1 MNLNMSMEKHIGM
14 VFSARWATF
23 TLAAIFEETLIDGQK
38 IRSMSLLTINADHH
52 PFMKQFHK
60 PDDEKRSV
68 IVIPDNLRNDWLN
81 CTHSEAKDFS

>member
-1 MNLNMSMEKHIGM
+1 
-14 VFSARWATF
+14 
-23 TLAAIFEETLIDGQK
+23 
-38 IRSMSLLTINADHH
+38 MSLLTINADHH
-52 PFMKQFHK
+52 PLMKQFHK

>member
-1 MNLNMSMEKHIGM
+1 M
-14 VFSARWATF
+14 VWYFPARWVTF

-52 PFMKQFHK
+52 PLMKQFHK